1 MDTKKKNKWLMA
13 ILTVVSLILPFF
25 LNWLLQKEA
34 FMPVIGDSSTWLS
47 FWPVYLSSIASFGM
61 IFITY
66 CTLQQNKRQLDEIRK
81 QREEDERARIVVSVI
96 VYQHAFMLKI
106 SNIGKR
112 NVYNAVLD
120 FNEDFLDEL
129 MEEKFDEAYR
139 QLSSP
144 FFIEAGTSRHL
155 FIGFCQDVNDAWKN
169 KKVVIK
175 IKGSYNDCY
184 TVDEK
189 IDMSMFLNKT
199 FMLIES
205 DLELTMSHIKKGLVV
220 QNNLHKPIQVSLE
233 TIAKSIGK
241 VESSLE
247 DISEYLSETK
257 FSDNS
262 QEFQSECNS
271 D

>member
-1 MDTKKKNKWLMA
+1 MDTKKNAKWLIV
-13 ILTVVSLILPFF
+13 ILSFACLIFPFF
-25 LNWLLQKEA
+25 LNWILQIKA
-34 FMPVIGDSSTWLS
+34 VVPVIGDSSTWLS

-61 IFITY
+61 ILFTY
-66 CTLQQNKRQLDEIRK
+66 LTLQHNIKQTEELRK
-81 QREEDERARIVVSVI
+81 QREEDERARLVFSVI
-96 VYQHAFMLKI
+96 VYQTAFMLKI
-106 SNIGKR
+106 R
-112 NVYNAVLD
+112 NVGKSDAYNAVLS

-129 MEEKFDEAYR
+129 MEGKFEEPYR

-184 TVDEK
+184 TVDEE

-199 FMLIES
+199 FILIES
-205 DLELTMSHIKKGLVV
+205 DLEVTMSHIKKGLVV
-220 QNNLHKPIQVSLE
+220 QNNFHKPIQVSLE
-233 TIAKSIGK
+233 TIAKSLGK

-247 DISEYLSETK
+247 EISEHFSDLSEK
-257 FSDNS
+257 RYSDKN
-262 QEFQSECNS
+262 QEILS